1 MTRVSRAFAGHPM
14 NFTSDN
20 AAGAAP
26 EVLAALARANDG
38 TAASYGSDDVT
49 RRLTE
54 KLSKLFEKDVAVF
67 PVATGT
73 AANALSIATLTPHY
87 GAVFCH
93 EGAHIHV
100 DECGAPEFFSQGAKL
115 VPVKGSHGKL
125 TPEDIKTA
133 HARFQIG
140 DVHHV
145 QPATASISQATELGT
160 SYTPTEVQAIANLA
174 KAEGMALHMDGAR
187 LANAL
192 AFLKCKPAD
201 VTWKAGVDVLSFG
214 VTKNGALAAE
224 AVVFFDPK
232 RVADI
237 AYRRKRGGHLFSKM
251 RFVSAQ
257 IEAMLDDDLW
267 LKLAGHANAMARRLN
282 DGLNTLSGFAVP
294 HPVEAN
300 EVFVKLPSEAV
311 MKKIQAAGARF
322 YQWEPTT
329 DGRPLV
335 RLVCSWATREAEVD
349 QFLGAARKS
358 A

>member
-1 MTRVSRAFAGHPM
+1 M

-20 AAGAAP
+20 AAGAVP
-26 EVLAALARANDG
+26 EILAAIAHANDG
-38 TAASYGSDDVT
+38 AAASYGSDDIT
-49 RRLTE
+49 RRITE
-54 KLSKLFEKDVAVF
+54 KLSKLFEKEVAVF

-73 AANALSIATLTPHY
+73 AANALSIATLTPHF

-115 VPVKGSHGKL
+115 VPVKGAHGKL
-125 TPEDIKTA
+125 TPENIKAA
-133 HARFQIG
+133 HARFQKG

-145 QPATASISQATELGT
+145 QPATISISQATELGT
-160 SYTPTEVQAIANLA
+160 SYTPAEVQAIANLA
-174 KAEGMALHMDGAR
+174 QAEGMALHVDGAR

-192 AFLKCKPAD
+192 AHLKCKPAD
-201 VTWKAGVDVLSFG
+201 ITWKVGVDVLSFG

-224 AVVFFDPK
+224 AVVFFDSK
-232 RVADI
+232 RIADL
-237 AYRRKRGGHLFSKM
+237 AYRRKRGGHLLSKM

-257 IEAMLDDDLW
+257 IEAMLDDGLW
-267 LKLAGHANAMARRLN
+267 LKLAGHANAMAQRLG
-282 DGLNTLSGFAVP
+282 DGLKTLPGFAVP

-300 EVFVKLPSEAV
+300 EVFVKLPSQAA
-311 MKKIQAAGARF
+311 MKEIQAAGARF

-329 DGRPLV
+329 DGRPLI

-349 QFLGAARKS
+349 QFLDVAKRVA
-358 A
+358 

>member
-1 MTRVSRAFAGHPM
+1 M
-14 NFTSDN
+14 NFISDN

-26 EVLAALARANDG
+26 EILAAITRANEG
-38 TAASYGSDDVT
+38 TAASYGSDDIT
-49 RRLTE
+49 RRITE

-73 AANALSIATLTPHY
+73 AANALALATLTPHY
-87 GAVFCH
+87 GAVVCH
-93 EGAHIHV
+93 EGAHIQV

-115 VPVKGSHGKL
+115 VPVKGPHGKL
-125 TPEDIKTA
+125 TPENIKLA
-133 HARFQIG
+133 LARFQKG

-145 QPATASISQATELGT
+145 QPATISISQATELGT
-160 SYTPTEVQAIANLA
+160 TYTPKEVQALASLA

-192 AFLKCKPAD
+192 AHLKCAPAD

-214 VTKNGALAAE
+214 LTKNGAIAAE
-224 AVVFFDPK
+224 AVIFFDPK
-232 RVADI
+232 RAADI

-257 IEAMLDDDLW
+257 IEAMLDDGLW
-267 LKLAGHANAMARRLN
+267 LKLAGHANAMAQRLS
-282 DGLNTLSGFAVP
+282 DGLKTLPGFTVP
-294 HPVEAN
+294 GPVEAN
-300 EVFVKLPSEAV
+300 EVFVKLPSEDA
-311 MKKIQAAGARF
+311 MKTLKSAGARF

-329 DGRPLV
+329 DGRPLI

-349 QFLGAARKS
+349 QFLAAAKKS
-358 A
+358 V